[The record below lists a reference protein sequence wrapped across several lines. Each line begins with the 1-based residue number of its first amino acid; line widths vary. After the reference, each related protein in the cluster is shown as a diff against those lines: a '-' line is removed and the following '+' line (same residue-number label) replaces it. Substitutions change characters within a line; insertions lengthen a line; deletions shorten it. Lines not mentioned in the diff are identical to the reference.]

1 MLIYFKQ
8 QFYLEKNTDFSKY
21 KEGLS
26 LVAPMIKLNSIVAH
40 FFVEAGLLVNY
51 FSTFIH
57 IQKIISASISAKTS
71 EKDNYN
77 STNIIKVFEALE
89 ALMRSCITDA
99 MFQYE
104 SLAPTYL
111 FKEEVDWKTCP
122 RILTKIV
129 REIQDYEVFKKCFL
143 PMQEKCDN
151 FIHLAQHIAWMDKET
166 SKRMIYL
173 LIGQTCRFFYHLIS

>member
-1 MLIYFKQ
+1 M
-8 QFYLEKNTDFSKY
+8 NFSKY
-21 KEGLS
+21 IEGLN
-26 LVAPMIKLNSIVAH
+26 LVEPMIKLNSIVAH

-51 FSTFIH
+51 FSMFIH
-57 IQKIISASISAKTS
+57 IQKIVSNSISNKTS

-77 STNIIKVFEALE
+77 SNNTVRIFQALE
-89 ALMRSCITDA
+89 AMMRSCITDA

-111 FKEEVDWKTCP
+111 FTEEVDWKTCP
-122 RILTKIV
+122 RILNKIV
-129 REIQDYEVFKKCFL
+129 KEIQDYEVFKKYFL

-151 FIHLAQHIAWMDKET
+151 FIQLARHLAWMDKET

-173 LIGQTCRFFYHLIS
+173 LVGQVCR